1 MNKVTFP
8 ATRYNTSV
16 LISIAFERKKV
27 LDETSLKE
35 WLGDRSTI
43 DPLTST
49 PVGESATRR
58 DPKCRF
64 MWVLNWIASSP

>member
-1 MNKVTFP
+1 MLTGK
-8 ATRYNTSV
+8 
-16 LISIAFERKKV
+16 AFERKKI
-27 LDETSLKE
+27 LDETALKN

-49 PVGESATRR
+49 PVGELATRK

-64 MWVLNWIASSP
+64 MWVLNFIASAL

>member
-1 MNKVTFP
+1 VTFP
-8 ATRYNTSV
+8 APRLETSV
-16 LISIAFERKKV
+16 LISKAFERKKV

-43 DPLTST
+43 DPLTLT
-49 PVGESATRR
+49 PVGELVTRK

-64 MWVLNWIASSP
+64 MWVLSLVASSP